1 MTKMLVDEPMTTM
14 SELSEIERIRKTLSP
29 VLANRFFHFERPRG
43 TDWTGIVVGLFFSVI
58 LFFMCFTEV
67 YTRED
72 LVISVNIFSYFFFVF
87 GILIAYSF
95 PTGIGMAIRRLS
107 GQKMSGITVS
117 YDAGPNGEMTEPSQ
131 GKEGEGWLVK
141 PPEIKHWH
149 LDNSYGQDD
158 AGLLAEH
165 PMNLGTP
172 IPALFTTKSIIILLK
187 NILLSIAGVLLFI
200 ETDEFMALIPIITLG
215 FLGLVIN
222 YNRVMKWRK
231 IVDLPTSTIRGAA
244 VGRLEV
250 FGQLRPRKS
259 WPPTINVDDDPNK
272 QLHGMGIWS
281 WEYSHYFS
289 WDEWVNEY
297 DEEGNVTGGRWESR
311 GSRTPIRGKSG
322 EWPIMV
328 HDGTSGIA
336 LQDGLISGGRAV
348 KHWSVPDE
356 SLWAGRKPKGN
367 HITNAKAEHSWVGS
381 GWPVGEP
388 LFVSGYASPRDSS
401 SLEAENVDRS
411 EASALLEL
419 GNKGNSIGHV
429 VELKRGGELLVLQH
443 MESGLAALLPSFC
456 MILITG
462 IPLLMHFM

>member
-1 MTKMLVDEPMTTM
+1 MLMDEPTAAR
-14 SELSEIERIRKTLSP
+14 SDLSEIERIRESLTP

-43 TDWTGIVVGLFFSVI
+43 SDWTGIVIGLFFSII
-58 LFFMCFTEV
+58 LFIMSFTDV

-72 LVISVNIFSYFFFVF
+72 VIISLNIFSYFFFVF
-87 GILIAYSF
+87 GIWIAYSF

-117 YDAGPNGEMTEPSQ
+117 FRKGPNGEMTEPSQ

-141 PPEIKHWH
+141 PPQIKHWH
-149 LDNSYGQDD
+149 LNEPYAEDD

-200 ETDEFMALIPIITLG
+200 ETDESMALIPIFVLG
-215 FLGLVIN
+215 FLGLIIN

-259 WPPTINVDDDPNK
+259 WPPTILVDNDPSK
-272 QLHGMGIWS
+272 ELFGMGIWS
-281 WEYSHYFS
+281 WEYSHSFS
-289 WDEWVNEY
+289 WDEWVNET
-297 DEEGNVTGGRWESR
+297 DDEGNVIGGKWESR
-311 GSRTPIRGKSG
+311 GSKKPIRGNAG
-322 EWPIMV
+322 GWPIMV

-336 LQDGLISGGRAV
+336 LQEGLLSGGRAI
-348 KHWSVPDE
+348 KSWSVPDE
-356 SLWAGRKPKGN
+356 SLWGGRKPHGD
-367 HITNAKAEHSWVGS
+367 HIRNAKAEHFWMGS

-388 LFVSGYASPRDSS
+388 LFVSGYASPRDYA
-401 SLEAENVDRS
+401 SLEEENVDRN
-411 EASALLEL
+411 EASALLEI
-419 GNKGNSIGHV
+419 GIEGNSIGHA
-429 VELKRGGELLVLQH
+429 VEVKRGGELLVLQH

-462 IPLLMHFM
+462 IPLLQSLL